1 MVISARKKFHK
12 SPEVTS
18 PIVAHARLGKY
29 LKIKKMSNQKYL
41 EDEVPLKKEQLKLAR
56 VVVGV
61 PKDQERALCAIPKKI

>member
-1 MVISARKKFHK
+1 
-12 SPEVTS
+12 
-18 PIVAHARLGKY
+18 
-29 LKIKKMSNQKYL
+29 MSNQKYL